1 LSRIELRKNV
11 DTRLEEGGEF
21 NVAGMWRGECK
32 RNVSSQ
38 M

>member
-1 LSRIELRKNV
+1 LSRIKLRRNI
-11 DTRLEEGGEF
+11 DIRLEEGGEF

-32 RNVSSQ
+32 RSVSSQ